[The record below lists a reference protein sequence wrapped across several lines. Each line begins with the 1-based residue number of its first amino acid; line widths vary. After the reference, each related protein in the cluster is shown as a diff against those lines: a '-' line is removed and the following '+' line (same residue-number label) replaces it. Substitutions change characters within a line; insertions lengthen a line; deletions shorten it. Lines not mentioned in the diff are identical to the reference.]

1 MGVADGWSLYGGALA
16 DEHYQSAAMGVG
28 RDLAQFGA
36 LAFDV
41 THSHVNLD
49 HDSAHGKGK
58 LDGNSFRV
66 SYAKDF
72 DELNSRVTFAGYRF
86 SEKNFMTMSEYLDA
100 SQSDMARTGNDKE
113 MYTITYNQN
122 FAAAG
127 VSVYLNYSHRTY
139 WDRPEQTNYN
149 LMFSHYFNMG
159 SIRNM
164 SISVTGY
171 RYEYDDN
178 TDKGMYLS
186 MSIPWSDSS
195 TVTYNGSYG
204 SGSDSS
210 QVGYFN
216 RVDDATHYQ
225 INVGISE
232 QHGSVDGYLSHDG
245 TLAKVDLSANYHEGE
260 YRSAGIALQGGATLT
275 AHGGALHRTQ
285 NMGGTRLLI
294 DADGIA
300 NVPVESNGAPVYT
313 NMFGKA
319 VVADINNYYRNQ
331 AYIDLNNLPE
341 DAEATQSVVQA
352 TLTEGAIGYRKFK
365 VISGQKA
372 MAVLRLRD
380 GSYPPFGAEV
390 KNDEQQQVGI
400 VDDEGNVYL
409 AGVNAGEHMMVFWE
423 GSAQCEIVLPK
434 PLPADLFRGL
444 LLPCEQ
450 KGTTAPDSLAPEIKP
465 VIQDQ
470 TRQVTPSEAPTSIS
484 ATQ

>member
-1 MGVADGWSLYGGALA
+1 M
-16 DEHYQSAAMGVG
+16 G

-49 HDSAHGKGK
+49 HDSAYGKGK

-100 SQSDMARTGNDKE
+100 NQSDMARTGNDKE

-127 VSVYLNYSHRTY
+127 VSIYLNYSHRTY

-159 SIRNM
+159 SIRNV

-178 TDKGMYLS
+178 ADKGMYLS

-210 QVGYFN
+210 RVGYFK

-225 INVGISE
+225 LT
-232 QHGSVDGYLSHDG
+232 SVP
-245 TLAKVDLSANYHEGE
+245 AN
-260 YRSAGIALQGGATLT
+260 ST
-275 AHGGALHRTQ
+275 AAW
-285 NMGGTRLLI
+285 M
-294 DADGIA
+294 
-300 NVPVESNGAPVYT
+300 
-313 NMFGKA
+313 
-319 VVADINNYYRNQ
+319 
-331 AYIDLNNLPE
+331 
-341 DAEATQSVVQA
+341 
-352 TLTEGAIGYRKFK
+352 
-365 VISGQKA
+365 VI
-372 MAVLRLRD
+372 
-380 GSYPPFGAEV
+380 
-390 KNDEQQQVGI
+390 
-400 VDDEGNVYL
+400 
-409 AGVNAGEHMMVFWE
+409 
-423 GSAQCEIVLPK
+423 
-434 PLPADLFRGL
+434 
-444 LLPCEQ
+444 
-450 KGTTAPDSLAPEIKP
+450 
-465 VIQDQ
+465 
-470 TRQVTPSEAPTSIS
+470 
-484 ATQ
+484 